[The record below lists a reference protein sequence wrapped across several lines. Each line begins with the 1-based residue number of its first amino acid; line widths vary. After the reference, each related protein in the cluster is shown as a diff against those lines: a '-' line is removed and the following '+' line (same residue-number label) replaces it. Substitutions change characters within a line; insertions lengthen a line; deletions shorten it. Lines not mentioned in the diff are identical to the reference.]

1 MTESDAG
8 TVGEADYSDPF
19 STYHHPTMLRPPLA
33 VQYDSDPQA
42 EQKEWDLSVKYVSS
56 LLEELRVMNSFHA
69 GKMHGMMIDLYEEVC
84 DFVYRYRLHDDE

>member
-19 STYHHPTMLRPPLA
+19 STYHHPTMLRPPA
-33 VQYDSDPQA
+33 PVQYDSDPQA

-56 LLEELRVMNSFHA
+56 LLEELRNYKICNLCTAPISKF
-69 GKMHGMMIDLYEEVC
+69 E
-84 DFVYRYRLHDDE
+84 